1 MDDVP
6 GDPRY
11 AATGIFAGIYFV
23 KNFYRIVTQ
32 WRFDG
37 CLFHGLFE
45 YALQLAKQWETGTD
59 LNKKHDFA
67 GVLTGRTIQVNR
79 FLHVVEHRMVD
90 NFPHRRRFGIL

>member
-1 MDDVP
+1 MTHGTPLPVF
-6 GDPRY
+6 
-11 AATGIFAGIYFV
+11 FAGVHFV

-59 LNKKHDFA
+59 LNKKNMISP
-67 GVLTGRTIQVNR
+67 VS
-79 FLHVVEHRMVD
+79 
-90 NFPHRRRFGIL
+90 